1 MPQTDP
7 ETRMKGYLKKIAAGP
22 RLSKDLTEEEAEDA
36 LALILDEKV
45 SKIRAGVF
53 LIAARMKLETVPENI
68 GYWRALQSRV
78 SPATVDLDQ
87 LLQIA
92 DPFDGFERLPYFGFY
107 AIPVIAQL
115 GLAVYGHSSLPLP
128 PKFGIT
134 FEEILQN
141 HYKVGDG
148 KADLPLLEKH
158 RFGYLSTRDTLPQ
171 LEVLRSLR
179 IEIVKRPMLATLE
192 KILMPLKAR
201 KNILAT
207 TYFHRGYEVA
217 LTEIGKLSQF
227 DKVIIGNGM
236 EGTTL
241 FGVHKET
248 KVFIQDK
255 AGEAE
260 QKSLS
265 LKTLYDEETA
275 RRIAKAQEELKP
287 IESTLVTLTKMGE
300 SALKTGQGPASLQ
313 IASQA
318 GTLTHLSGLFDTAQE
333 GFDQALAVLESGTA
347 YDSIMQWIEEAK
359 S

>member
-7 ETRMKGYLKKIAAGP
+7 ETRIKGYLKKIAAGP

-36 LALILDEKV
+36 LSLILDDRV

-68 GYWRALQSRV
+68 GYWRALQSRI
-78 SPATVDLDQ
+78 SPATVDIDQ

-107 AIPVIAQL
+107 AIPVITQL

-148 KADLPLLEKH
+148 KADRPLLEKH

-171 LEVLRSLR
+171 LEALRSLR

-207 TYFHRGYEVA
+207 TYFHRGYEIA

-241 FGVHKET
+241 FGVKET
-248 KVFIQDK
+248 KMFIQDNN
-255 AGEAE
+255 GEAE
-260 QKSLS
+260 QESLS

-287 IESTLVTLTKMGE
+287 IKSTLETLVKMGE
-300 SALKTGQGPASLQ
+300 NALKTGQGLASLQ

-318 GTLTHLSGLFDTAQE
+318 GTLAHLAGLFATAQE
-333 GFDQALAVLESGTA
+333 GFNQALAVLESGTC
-347 YDSIMQWIEEAK
+347 YEKLMQWIEEAK
-359 S
+359 H

>member
-1 MPQTDP
+1 
-7 ETRMKGYLKKIAAGP
+7 
-22 RLSKDLTEEEAEDA
+22 
-36 LALILDEKV
+36 
-45 SKIRAGVF
+45 
-53 LIAARMKLETVPENI
+53 
-68 GYWRALQSRV
+68 
-78 SPATVDLDQ
+78 
-87 LLQIA
+87 
-92 DPFDGFERLPYFGFY
+92 
-107 AIPVIAQL
+107 
-115 GLAVYGHSSLPLP
+115 
-128 PKFGIT
+128 
-134 FEEILQN
+134 
-141 HYKVGDG
+141 
-148 KADLPLLEKH
+148 
-158 RFGYLSTRDTLPQ
+158 
-171 LEVLRSLR
+171 
-179 IEIVKRPMLATLE
+179 
-192 KILMPLKAR
+192 
-201 KNILAT
+201 
-207 TYFHRGYEVA
+207 
-217 LTEIGKLSQF
+217 
-227 DKVIIGNGM
+227 M

-255 AGEAE
+255 TGEAE